1 MEVFSLSQENIVG
14 KRLASLREKAG
25 YSQVELAKKL
35 NVSPS
40 TIAMWEL
47 GEREIKTSIL
57 IKIADFFNVPT
68 DYLTGRIDTTN
79 ETNQDVSIPPEE
91 REFLEW
97 VKNNLEGTFFYDFS
111 RAPEEQKRDMMKSL
125 RIIWELEK
133 HRKPGQK
140 QGE

>member
-1 MEVFSLSQENIVG
+1 VSSFAQ
-14 KRLASLREKAG
+14 RLRALREKRNWRQKDVAEKLGITESAYG
-25 YSQVELAKKL
+25 YYEQGRREPSNESLQQLAQ
-35 NVSPS
+35 
-40 TIAMWEL
+40 I
-47 GEREIKTSIL
+47 
-57 IKIADFFNVPT
+57 FNVT
-68 DYLTGRIDTTN
+68 VDYLLTGRTGSDK
-79 ETNQDVSIPPEE
+79 ETSQDPIPPEE

>member
-1 MEVFSLSQENIVG
+1 MTFGERLKSLRKERKLSQQELSDRIGINRATYARYETNDNQPDFDTLR
-14 KRLASLREKAG
+14 KLAE
-25 YSQVELAKKL
+25 
-35 NVSPS
+35 
-40 TIAMWEL
+40 
-47 GEREIKTSIL
+47 
-57 IKIADFFNVPT
+57 FFEVT
-68 DYLTGRIDTTN
+68 VDYLLTGRTDP
-79 ETNQDVSIPPEE
+79 NQESVQDPIPQEE

>member
-1 MEVFSLSQENIVG
+1 MSLGQRIKV
-14 KRLASLREKAG
+14 KRKEKKLTQLDVARKLG
-25 YSQVELAKKL
+25 IDNTTVSKWESDVYEPDADNLAKL
-35 NVSPS
+35 ANLLEV
-40 TIAMWEL
+40 T
-47 GEREIKTSIL
+47 
-57 IKIADFFNVPT
+57 T
-68 DYLTGRIDTTN
+68 DYLLTGRTDPDK
-79 ETNQDVSIPPEE
+79 ETVQDPIPPEE